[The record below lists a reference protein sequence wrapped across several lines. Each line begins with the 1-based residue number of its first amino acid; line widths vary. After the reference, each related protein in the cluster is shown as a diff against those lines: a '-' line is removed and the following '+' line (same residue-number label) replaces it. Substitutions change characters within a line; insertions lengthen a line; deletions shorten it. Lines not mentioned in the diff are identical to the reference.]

1 MYTLRFDMRAPQPG
15 VPRADLYDAALEM
28 STWAESHDCLSIVIS
43 EHHGSSDGYLPSPLV
58 LAAAVAARTTTLPII
73 VGAVLVPLYDSVK
86 LAEDM
91 IVLDIISR
99 GRVSHIIGLGYRPEE
114 YELFGVDFSRRGS
127 VMDDKLSTLRAA
139 VSGDPFVHHGVSR
152 QITPSPFTAGG
163 PPLVYGGHS
172 LAAARRAGRLGLDL
186 FAESEDP
193 GGLADAYRA
202 AAAAARVEPGNC
214 LFPSASSPTSLFVAE
229 NVDRAWEEIG
239 PYMLHDAE
247 MYAAWM
253 GRGHDA
259 ASKSEARS
267 VEALR
272 DEDGSYRIVTPD
284 EAVAM
289 ARSGNPLSLHPLCG
303 GLPPDLAWESLR
315 LVGEQVMPALTSR

>member
-1 MYTLRFDMRAPQPG
+1 MYTLRFDMRAPHPG
-15 VPRADLYDAALEM
+15 VARADLYDAALEM
-28 STWAESHDCLSIVIS
+28 SAWAESHHCLSVVIS
-43 EHHGSSDGYLPSPLV
+43 EHHGSSDGYLPSPLI
-58 LAAAVAARTTTLPII
+58 LAAAIAARTTTLPIVI
-73 VGAVLVPLYDSVK
+73 GAVLIPLYDPVK

-139 VSGDPFVHHGVSR
+139 VSGDPFVHHGATR

-172 LAAARRAGRLGLDL
+172 PAAARRAGRLGLDL
-186 FAESEDP
+186 FAESEDTR
-193 GGLADAYRA
+193 GLEDAYRA
-202 AAAAARVEPGNC
+202 AAAAAGVEPGNC
-214 LFPSASSPTSLFVAE
+214 LFPSASSPTSLFVTE
-229 NVDRAWEEIG
+229 NVDRAWEQIG

-247 MYAAWM
+247 MYAAWL
-253 GRGHDA
+253 GKRHDA

-284 EAVAM
+284 KAIAM
-289 ARSGNPLSLHPLCG
+289 ARSGTPLSLHPMCG

-315 LVGEQVMPALTSR
+315 LVGEQVMPALT